1 MRYIFFLFLFI
12 LFSCKTQQN
21 IVDNAP
27 GSTPIV
33 NDEKS
38 VMISDYDKDGIPDK
52 YDKCPTIRGS
62 RENMGCP
69 NFSDRQ
75 DEDQVTVSQDEV
87 SDEADHIVWA
97 PAPPPEPIEPK
108 HKSKSKKTKE
118 IKNEKFGQP
127 KQEVRPRG
135 LIAYSVP
142 DQMEVGQEYSV
153 KVRISKQ
160 NDKTVLLVGDREIPI
175 SDNLDS
181 VKVESITVPPVMSAS
196 LLSSKKDFEITPL
209 STDIQ
214 NIDDEGY
221 TEWAWSVSPLQ
232 GGENNLKLNVK
243 IRIKEDGND
252 YYKDITVFERKIKV
266 KSNLGSSIK
275 DFVFNNWEWF
285 MGAIFI
291 PLFQWLWLLWKRK
304 KEEKDV

>member
-21 IVDNAP
+21 IVDNTP

-38 VMISDYDKDGIPDK
+38 VMIYDYDKDGVPDN
-52 YDKCPTIRGS
+52 YDKCPDVIGS

-69 NFSDRQ
+69 EIMESVVKDVPDN
-75 DEDQVTVSQDEV
+75 
-87 SDEADHIVWA
+87 IVWA
-97 PAPPPEPIEPK
+97 PAPPPEPTLETK
-108 HKSKSKKTKE
+108 HKDKSKKTKE
-118 IKNEKFGQP
+118 VENEILQP
-127 KQEVRPRG
+127 KKEVRPKG

-142 DQMEVGQEYSV
+142 NEMQVGEEYSV

-175 SDNLDS
+175 SDNLEE
-181 VKVESITVPPVMSAS
+181 VKVESITVSPVMSAS

>member
-1 MRYIFFLFLFI
+1 MRYIFFLFLFM
-12 LFSCKTQQN
+12 LLSCKTTKN
-21 IVDNAP
+21 TVVPTPPLETFCDSDEDGVD
-27 GSTPIV
+27 
-33 NDEKS
+33 D
-38 VMISDYDKDGIPDK
+38 M
-52 YDKCPTIRGS
+52 YDKCPDIKGRV
-62 RENMGCP
+62 ENMGCP
-69 NFSDRQ
+69 DIEENEKYSGTKD
-75 DEDQVTVSQDEV
+75 DIE
-87 SDEADHIVWA
+87 IVGS
-97 PAPPPEPIEPK
+97 PKDTEPIVTK
-108 HKSKSKKTKE
+108 NIKTKTK
-118 IKNEKFGQP
+118 IKEETPIIQP
-127 KQEVRPRG
+127 KEVRPRG

-142 DQMEVGQEYSV
+142 NEMQVGEEYSV

-175 SDNLDS
+175 SDNLEE
-181 VKVESITVPPVMSAS
+181 VKVESITVSPVMSAS

>member
-1 MRYIFFLFLFI
+1 M
-12 LFSCKTQQN
+12 LFSCKTN
-21 IVDNAP
+21 KNTI
-27 GSTPIV
+27 TPPSPLKDLITEG
-33 NDEKS
+33 NTIYDRDEDG
-38 VMISDYDKDGIPDK
+38 VSDM
-52 YDKCPTIRGS
+52 YDKCPDIKGS
-62 RENMGCP
+62 KENMGCP
-69 NFSDRQ
+69 DIEKNEKYSGTKDDIR
-75 DEDQVTVSQDEV
+75 
-87 SDEADHIVWA
+87 IVRL
-97 PAPPPEPIEPK
+97 PKDPEPIV
-108 HKSKSKKTKE
+108 TKN
-118 IKNEKFGQP
+118 IKNKP
-127 KQEVRPRG
+127 KIKLETLVIKPNEIRPRG

-142 DQMEVGQEYSV
+142 SEMEVDEDYLV

-181 VKVESITVPPVMSAS
+181 VKIESITISPIMSAS

-221 TEWAWSVSPLQ
+221 TEWAWSVSPLK

-275 DFVFNNWEWF
+275 DFIVKNWEWF
-285 MGAIFI
+285 MGVIFI

>member
-1 MRYIFFLFLFI
+1 MRYIFFLFLFL
-12 LFSCKTQQN
+12 LFSCKTIN
-21 IVDNAP
+21 NTVIP
-27 GSTPIV
+27 PSPL
-33 NDEKS
+33 EKS
-38 VMISDYDKDGIPDK
+38 FDTDEDGVDDM
-52 YDKCPTIRGS
+52 YDKCPDIKGRV
-62 RENMGCP
+62 ENMGCP
-69 NFSDRQ
+69 DVERDSML
-75 DEDQVTVSQDEV
+75 
-87 SDEADHIVWA
+87 IVKSVRDIEEQNKNTLS
-97 PAPPPEPIEPK
+97 PEKQSEIRKNKKIEK
-108 HKSKSKKTKE
+108 KSIEEEKVITKTK
-118 IKNEKFGQP
+118 K
-127 KQEVRPRG
+127 EVRSKG

-142 DQMEVGQEYSV
+142 NEMQVGEEYSV

-181 VKVESITVPPVMSAS
+181 VKVESITVSPIMSAS

-266 KSNLGSSIK
+266 KSNIGSSIK
-275 DFVFNNWEWF
+275 DFILNNWEWF
-285 MGAIFI
+285 MGVIFI

-304 KEEKDV
+304 KEKKEEDV

>member
-1 MRYIFFLFLFI
+1 MRYIFFLFLFM
-12 LFSCKTQQN
+12 LFSCKTN
-21 IVDNAP
+21 KNTI
-27 GSTPIV
+27 TPPSPLKDLITEG
-33 NDEKS
+33 NTIYDRDEDG
-38 VMISDYDKDGIPDK
+38 VSDM
-52 YDKCPTIRGS
+52 YDKCPDLKGS
-62 RENMGCP
+62 VENMGCP
-69 NFSDRQ
+69 DIEENEKYSGTKDNI
-75 DEDQVTVSQDEV
+75 E
-87 SDEADHIVWA
+87 IVRS
-97 PAPPPEPIEPK
+97 PKDTEPIVTK
-108 HKSKSKKTKE
+108 NIKTKPNIKAETTVIKPNE
-118 IKNEKFGQP
+118 I
-127 KQEVRPRG
+127 RPRG

-142 DQMEVGQEYSV
+142 SEMEVDEDYLV

-181 VKVESITVPPVMSAS
+181 VKIESITISPIMSAS

-221 TEWAWSVSPLQ
+221 TEWAWSVSPLK

-275 DFVFNNWEWF
+275 DFIVKNWEWF
-285 MGAIFI
+285 MGVIFI

>member
-21 IVDNAP
+21 IVDNAS

-33 NDEKS
+33 SDKS
-38 VMISDYDKDGIPDK
+38 VIISDYDKDGVPDN
-52 YDKCPTIRGS
+52 YDKCPDVKGS

-69 NFSDRQ
+69 DIMENEKYSGTKDDIVRSAK
-75 DEDQVTVSQDEV
+75 VT
-87 SDEADHIVWA
+87 
-97 PAPPPEPIEPK
+97 EPTKNI
-108 HKSKSKKTKE
+108 KTKPE
-118 IKNEKFGQP
+118 IKTKVPVIQTKAP
-127 KQEVRPRG
+127 VIQKEVRPKG

-142 DQMEVGQEYSV
+142 SEMEVGNDYSV

-181 VKVESITVPPVMSAS
+181 VRVETITVSPIMSAS

-209 STDIQ
+209 STEIQ
-214 NIDDEGY
+214 NIDQDGY
-221 TEWAWSVSPLQ
+221 TEWEWNVIPLQ
-232 GGENNLKLNVK
+232 DGENSLKLNVK

-252 YYKDITVFERKIKV
+252 YYKDITVFQRKIKV

-275 DFVFNNWEWF
+275 DFISNNWEWF
-285 MGAIFI
+285 MGVIFI
-291 PLFQWLWLLWKRK
+291 PLFQWFWLLWKRK
-304 KEEKDV
+304 KEDKEKDV

>member
-12 LFSCKTQQN
+12 LFSCKNQQN
-21 IVDNAP
+21 IVDNTP

-33 NDEKS
+33 SDQKKLI
-38 VMISDYDKDGIPDK
+38 ISDYDKDGVPDN
-52 YDKCPTIRGS
+52 YDKCPDVIGS
-62 RENMGCP
+62 RENMGFP
-69 NFSDRQ
+69 EIMESVVKDVPDN
-75 DEDQVTVSQDEV
+75 
-87 SDEADHIVWA
+87 IVWA
-97 PAPPPEPIEPK
+97 PAPPPEPTLETK
-108 HKSKSKKTKE
+108 HKDKSRKAKE
-118 IKNEKFGQP
+118 VENEILQP
-127 KQEVRPRG
+127 KEVRPRG

-142 DQMEVGQEYSV
+142 SEMQVGEEYSV
-153 KVRISKQ
+153 KVRISKK

-175 SDNLDS
+175 SDNLEE
-181 VKVESITVPPVMSAS
+181 VKVESITISPVMSAS
-196 LLSSKKDFEITPL
+196 LLSSKKDFEITSL

-221 TEWAWSVSPLQ
+221 TEWAWSVIPLQ

-243 IRIKEDGND
+243 IRIQEEGKD

-266 KSNLGSSIK
+266 KSNLGSGIK
-275 DFVFNNWEWF
+275 DFISNNWEWF
-285 MGAIFI
+285 MGVIFI

>member
-1 MRYIFFLFLFI
+1 MV
-12 LFSCKTQQN
+12 FSCKPVQSLS
-21 IVDNAP
+21 DNVP

-33 NDEKS
+33 SDEKS
-38 VMISDYDKDGIPDK
+38 VRIYDYDQDGVPDK
-52 YDKCPTIRGS
+52 YDKCPDVRGS
-62 RENMGCP
+62 IENMGCP
-69 NFSDRQ
+69 DIEERESI
-75 DEDQVTVSQDEV
+75 
-87 SDEADHIVWA
+87 IVKSL
-97 PAPPPEPIEPK
+97 PDIEKQNELTLSPEK
-108 HKSKSKKTKE
+108 QNKLRKNKKVEQKQINKEKVITQTKKE
-118 IKNEKFGQP
+118 I
-127 KQEVRPRG
+127 RPRG

-142 DQMEVGQEYSV
+142 NEMQVGEEYSV

-175 SDNLDS
+175 SDNLEE
-181 VKVESITVPPVMSAS
+181 VKVESITVSPVMSAS
-196 LLSSKKDFEITPL
+196 LLSSKKDFEITSL
-209 STDIQ
+209 STEIQ

-291 PLFQWLWLLWKRK
+291 PLFQTFQKLNTFLMRIIYILKQLS
-304 KEEKDV
+304 

>member
-1 MRYIFFLFLFI
+1 MLL
-12 LFSCKTQQN
+12 SCKTTKN
-21 IVDNAP
+21 TVVPTPPLETFCDSDEDGVD
-27 GSTPIV
+27 
-33 NDEKS
+33 D
-38 VMISDYDKDGIPDK
+38 M
-52 YDKCPTIRGS
+52 YDKCPDIKGRV
-62 RENMGCP
+62 ENMGCP
-69 NFSDRQ
+69 DIEENEKYSGTKD
-75 DEDQVTVSQDEV
+75 DIE
-87 SDEADHIVWA
+87 IVGS
-97 PAPPPEPIEPK
+97 PKDTEPIVTK
-108 HKSKSKKTKE
+108 NIKTKTK
-118 IKNEKFGQP
+118 IKEETPIIQP
-127 KQEVRPRG
+127 KEVRPRG

-142 DQMEVGQEYSV
+142 NEMQVGEEYSV

-175 SDNLDS
+175 SDNLEE
-181 VKVESITVPPVMSAS
+181 VKVESITVSPVMSAS